1 MVLSSI
7 RWRASLCALIAFAG
21 LAGSAAAADLPGRY
35 PVKAPVAALYDWS
48 GFYVGINGGYAWG
61 SESVGVSASLPA
73 VQSLFLDA
81 TGVHSIAGSPK
92 GAMGGGQVGYNWQA
106 GRIVYGLEVD
116 FDLANVSS
124 SQDIGVIVGGPR
136 TFHGDQKLS
145 WLATLRGRLGFTPV
159 ERLFVYG
166 TGGLAAGHAD
176 ATANLTTNAGCTIGA
191 CFLGSNSKTLWGWA
205 AGAGVEYAMSR
216 SWSVKAEYL
225 HYDLG
230 SITTTGVVA
239 TFPAFG
245 SFDGRTDVRGD
256 IVRVGLNYRFN

>member
-7 RWRASLCALIAFAG
+7 RCRASMCALVAFAG
-21 LAGSAAAADLPGRY
+21 LASSAAAADMAGHY
-35 PVKAPVAALYDWS
+35 PVKAPVSAVYDWT
-48 GFYVGINGGYAWG
+48 GFYVGLNAGYAWG
-61 SESVGVSASLPA
+61 SESIALNASLPA

-81 TGVHSIAGSPK
+81 PGVHSIAGTPK

-106 GRIVYGLEVD
+106 GRIVYGLELD
-116 FDLANVSS
+116 FDLANISS

-145 WLATLRGRLGFTPV
+145 WLATLRGRIGFTPV

-176 ATANLTTNAGCTIGA
+176 ATANLTTNAGCTLGV
-191 CFLGSNSKTLWGWA
+191 CFSGSDSKTLWGWA
-205 AGAGVEYAMSR
+205 AGAGAEYAVSR
-216 SWSVKAEYL
+216 SWSIKAEYL

-230 SITTTGVVA
+230 SITTSGAVA
-239 TFPAFG
+239 GFPVFG
-245 SFDGRTDVRGD
+245 SLNGRTDVRGD
-256 IVRVGLNYRFN
+256 LVRFGLNYRFN